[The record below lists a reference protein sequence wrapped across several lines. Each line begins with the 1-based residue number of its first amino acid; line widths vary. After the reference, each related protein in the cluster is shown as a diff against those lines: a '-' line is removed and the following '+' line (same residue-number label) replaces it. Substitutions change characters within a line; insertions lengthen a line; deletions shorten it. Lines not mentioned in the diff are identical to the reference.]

1 MQRHPLDPLSLVAGL
16 LFAGLSISLLTARVT
31 AGTRHLTLVWA
42 VGAVILGLGLLASGR
57 HSHERTVG
65 AGPQVESEPPSEPQ
79 AGPRAGPR
87 AEYGTA
93 GENRED

>member
-57 HSHERTVG
+57 HSHQE
-65 AGPQVESEPPSEPQ
+65 ALESQSQTEH
-79 AGPRAGPR
+79 
-87 AEYGTA
+87 GTT
-93 GENRED
+93 GEIRED